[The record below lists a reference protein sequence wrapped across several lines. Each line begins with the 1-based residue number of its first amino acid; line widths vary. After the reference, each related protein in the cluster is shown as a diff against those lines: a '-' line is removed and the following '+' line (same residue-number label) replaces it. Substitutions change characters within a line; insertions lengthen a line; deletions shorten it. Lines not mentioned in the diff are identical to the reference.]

1 MLKSDVKLTME
12 QLRKLEWKKVTLD
25 FLEDFT
31 NYDFYISDV
40 DNDGI
45 SDDIALLK
53 RAVFSSKEIVNG
65 QKVEIVSPVTPI
77 LYGALRTILTTRKKD
92 VVREN
97 LKVYFAGIKDPSM
110 LPDCKAHK
118 VHKWHLVE
126 DSSLEEGVKYSYFET
141 SKYLIVIRHK
151 WMENDSCIVFIYEK
165 PVEPVEAIEEEKK

>member
-12 QLRKLEWKKVTLD
+12 QLRNLKWTKVDLS
-25 FLEDFT
+25 FLEDST

-45 SDDIALLK
+45 SDDIELLK
-53 RAVFSSKEIVNG
+53 RAIFTSKQIVNG
-65 QKVEIVSPVTPI
+65 KNVEIISPVNPI
-77 LYGALRTILTTRKKD
+77 LYGALRTILTTRRQD
-92 VVREN
+92 IVREN
-97 LKVYFAGIKDPSM
+97 LKVYFAGIKDPNM

-126 DSSLEEGVKYSYFET
+126 DSTLEEGVKYSYFET

-151 WMENDSCIVFIYEK
+151 WIDNDSCIVFIYEK
-165 PVEPVEAIEEEKK
+165 PDETVETIEEKK